1 MVDTV
6 VGGHS
11 RVLNSIAPDLKT
23 LVDVEALL
31 PYLLQHQLV
40 TVDEEFYLRNVLYS
54 SSTRAQML
62 LGYLKHKGDGSLQ
75 LFLCSLNL
83 AHEHKGHRELADKL
97 KRQLQATGISY
108 ADFCPACATS
118 SAEIVTTEELG
129 KLPFVNL
136 TFICCLLDDHN
147 RVLDLIAPDV
157 IALVNVEVLLPFL
170 QQHQLVTADEE
181 SYLSSLMYSS
191 RQKARWLLCFI
202 KHKGDG
208 ALQLLLCCLHLAH
221 EHKGHKDLADKLK
234 RHMQVTGISYADF
247 CPACATSSA
256 EIGKLLFII

>member
-1 MVDTV
+1 M
-6 VGGHS
+6 
-11 RVLNSIAPDLKT
+11 
-23 LVDVEALL
+23 EALL
-31 PYLLQHQLV
+31 PYLQQHQLV
-40 TVDEEFYLRNVLYS
+40 TIDEESYLRNMLYS

-62 LGYLKHKGDGSLQ
+62 LRYLKHKEDRSLQ
-75 LFLCSLNL
+75 LFLCSLNSEC
-83 AHEHKGHRELADKL
+83 EHKGHKKLADKL
-97 KRQLQATGISY
+97 KRHMQAAGISY
-108 ADFCPACATS
+108 ADFCPECATS

-147 RVLDLIAPDV
+147 GVLDLIAPDV
-157 IALVNVEVLLPFL
+157 TALVNMEVLLPFL
-170 QQHQLVTADEE
+170 QQHQLVTVDEE

-191 RQKARWLLCFI
+191 WEKARWLLSYI

-221 EHKGHKDLADKLK
+221 EHTGHKDLADILK
-234 RHMQVTGISYADF
+234 RHMQATGISYADF